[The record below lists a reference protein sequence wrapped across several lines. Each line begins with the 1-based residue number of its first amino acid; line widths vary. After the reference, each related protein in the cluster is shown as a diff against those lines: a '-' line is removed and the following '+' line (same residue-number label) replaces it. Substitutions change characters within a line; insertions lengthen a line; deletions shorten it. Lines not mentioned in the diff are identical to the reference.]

1 MQLRLSPENVE
12 PMLQQGKFEISQKS
26 ENQIEAFKPF
36 DYGKIHLRMKRKKAG
51 YLLKDSYHW
60 VAAFHLE
67 IGLRPKRFFDSPKV
81 HEFAK
86 KYVIPYTKPE
96 QS

>member
-12 PMLQQGKFEISQKS
+12 PMLQKGEFEISQKS

-36 DYGKIHLRMKRKKAG
+36 DYGRIHMRLKREKAG
-51 YLLKDSYHW
+51 YFLRDNYHW

-67 IGLRPKRFFDSPKV
+67 IGLRPKRFFDSAKV
-81 HEFAK
+81 HEFAE
-86 KYVIPYTKPE
+86 KYIIPYAKSE
-96 QS
+96 